1 MRLPP
6 PEVVAQWPKINLVN
20 PETRGAGL
28 MVIELTLLP
37 IAMIVVFLRMWVR
50 IVWLRKSWYDDYLM
64 ILAMVCFTSELPR
77 GNTNTS
83 RFSQLGRLFWL
94 SWPRSCMDG

>member
-6 PEVVAQWPKINLVN
+6 PEVVAQWPRINLNN

-28 MVIELTLLP
+28 MVVELTLLP

-50 IVWLRKSWYDDYLM
+50 IVWLQKSWYDDYLM
-64 ILAMVCFTSELPR
+64 ILAMVCFTSEAPKS
-77 GNTNTS
+77 NTYTGRSS
-83 RFSQLGRLFWL
+83 RSGRLF
-94 SWPRSCMDG
+94 